1 MRSTLL
7 ARADSLDSLAAIIH
21 SLCRGSSTYLVQWPI
36 VTRSTFAGLCKLRT
50 TKQGQVLSTNAMT
63 VIRTG
68 QQNCEDL
75 ELWKRVKSGNFV
87 RKKSGQRS
95 AIDEEAFGVFCLAAY
110 VLQLADACWNTPRKM
125 MSQYVFYSE
134 ECAILSDRNERFIYK
149 SGGNRQG
156 QLYPYELQAHG

>member
-1 MRSTLL
+1 MKLKLNSCRIKQHSLPLTSSNFVQKCLFRLTMRSTLL

-75 ELWKRVKSGNFV
+75 ELWKRVKSGNSV
-87 RKKSGQRS
+87 SKKSGLRS
-95 AIDEEAFGVFCLAAY
+95 SIDEEAFVVFCLAAY
-110 VLQLADACWNTPRKM
+110 VLT
-125 MSQYVFYSE
+125 V
-134 ECAILSDRNERFIYK
+134 
-149 SGGNRQG
+149 GT
-156 QLYPYELQAHG
+156 LQAK